1 MATLRPKDA
10 RGLRDVPIEML
21 SCIGGFF
28 SQSFCGKVPRNEE
41 NLVVQGAASAFK
53 ARPVDENI
61 WHLSSHEL
69 IDFSESY
76 GSKSCK

>member
-1 MATLRPKDA
+1 MCQSKFFLVLVDPVDPGIRI
-10 RGLRDVPIEML
+10 L
-21 SCIGGFF
+21 GFF

-61 WHLSSHEL
+61 W
-69 IDFSESY
+69 
-76 GSKSCK
+76 